1 METLQELI
9 DKLPS
14 HEDLV
19 KAAIGGLRV
28 NPPYLRRALH
38 RTPAPLWSRVGN
50 LFGHGSGY
58 SIAICRK
65 YGFNPD
71 ETWRD

>member
-1 METLQELI
+1 METLQQLI
-9 DKLPS
+9 EKLPS

-19 KAAIGGLRV
+19 KAAIRSLRV
-28 NPPYLRRALH
+28 HRAPG
-38 RTPAPLWSRVGN
+38 RSRKRSPDPLWSRVGE
-50 LFGHGSGY
+50 LFCHGSGY

-71 ETWRD
+71 EIWSD